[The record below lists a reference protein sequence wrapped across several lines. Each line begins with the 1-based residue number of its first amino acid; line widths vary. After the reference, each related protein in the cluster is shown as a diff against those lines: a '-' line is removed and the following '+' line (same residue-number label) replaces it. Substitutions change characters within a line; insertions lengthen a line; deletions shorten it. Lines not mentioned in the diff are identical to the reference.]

1 MAMTEDQW
9 DTLRFWLEIWSK
21 SVLWYCLII
30 SLLSLVPAILGKELG
45 FRRKYIDA
53 LYLIFNWATQH
64 MIDDKTTKI
73 EENSNEAPR
82 TKKRLITKEAMDELT
97 NPETII
103 DRNRSISQLGRLR
116 RESVLERPDH
126 VQIVEDVVFFLSSGI
141 EAIVEDDVT
150 QCFHS
155 QQIRGWNLLARTN
168 NYSFINL
175 GLRMSIV
182 WIGGFAWRWMI
193 IFPWRLV
200 VCIVG
205 CLWMMV
211 TMSIVS
217 VIGHHSMRL
226 KAAYWANI
234 VTYRIY
240 TRALGAVVNYHAVEN
255 LPMNGS
261 VCVANHTTILDVIT
275 LSNHRPYALIGQ
287 SHGGALGWWQKRLAR
302 CTKHI
307 WFERTELRDRQVVTN
322 KLREHCADSDNYPLL
337 IFPEGTCVN
346 NTSVL
351 QFKKGSF
358 EACDRVYPVAIKYN
372 PWFGDAYW
380 NSSKYGMLHYL
391 MRVFTSW
398 AIVAD
403 VYYLPVMHR
412 RLSESPINFA
422 NRCKSE
428 IAQAGGL
435 VDRIWD
441 GQLKRSR
448 VKQGQKDEVKEDY
461 TKIFDDRLVYKRK
474 LDKKNSYSSSEEES

>member
-1 MAMTEDQW
+1 M
-9 DTLRFWLEIWSK
+9 
-21 SVLWYCLII
+21 
-30 SLLSLVPAILGKELG
+30 
-45 FRRKYIDA
+45 
-53 LYLIFNWATQH
+53 IFNWATQH
-64 MIDDKTTKI
+64 MVDEQII
-73 EENSNEAPR
+73 EEEEENSNEKPGR
-82 TKKRLITKEAMDELT
+82 TKKRLITKEAMDELA
-97 NPETII
+97 NPEKLSTEIVP
-103 DRNRSISQLGRLR
+103 SLSL
-116 RESVLERPDH
+116 
-126 VQIVEDVVFFLSSGI
+126 QIVDDAVFFISSGI
-141 EAIVEDDVT
+141 EAIVEDEVT

-168 NYSFINL
+168 NFSFFNL

-182 WIGGFAWRWMI
+182 WIGGFVWRWMI

-205 CLWMMV
+205 CLWMMI

-217 VIGHHSMRL
+217 IIGHHSMRL
-226 KAAYWANI
+226 KMAYWANI
-234 VTYRIY
+234 VTFRIY

-261 VCVANHTTILDVIT
+261 VCVANHTTILDVVT

-287 SHGGALGWWQKRLAR
+287 AHGGALGWWQKRLAR

-307 WFERTELRDRQVVTN
+307 WFERTELRDRQVVTS
-322 KLREHCADSDNYPLL
+322 KLRAHCADHDNYPLL

-412 RLSESPINFA
+412 RVMESPIDFA

-448 VKQGQKDEVKEDY
+448 VKQNQKDAVKGDLG
-461 TKIFDDRLVYKRK
+461 KIFDERLVYKRN
-474 LDKKNSYSSSEEES
+474 LDKKVPYYESSTDEES